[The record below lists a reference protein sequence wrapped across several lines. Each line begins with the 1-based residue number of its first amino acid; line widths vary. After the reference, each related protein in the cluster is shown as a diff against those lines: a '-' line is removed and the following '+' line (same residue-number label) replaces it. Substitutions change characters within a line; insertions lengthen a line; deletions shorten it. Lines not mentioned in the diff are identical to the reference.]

1 MKARLAA
8 LAALPL
14 ALALALAA
22 PPSAARAETDL
33 RKMVVEHRLA
43 NGMKFLLVRRAA
55 APVFT
60 AYVRV
65 KAGGADEQ
73 RGKTGLAHLFEHLA
87 FKGTEVLGSKDW
99 PREKALLL
107 EIARA
112 GDELGR
118 PGLSADQA
126 RSLKAQ
132 VSDLSERA
140 RALEHGNA
148 LTELL
153 ARNGASNLNAET
165 DKDLTSYYV
174 SLPANRLELWA
185 LLEASRL
192 AAPVPRD
199 FYAERSVVLEERR
212 ERVENEPIGVLLEEL
227 TAIAFTTSPYRWPVV
242 GYPEDLESLSMRD
255 ALEFHRVHYAPA
267 NAVGA
272 IVGDIDVEATRALLD
287 RTFGAVPARPAPPPL
302 PAVEAPRRSERRSTV
317 YFEAAPMLAV
327 AHLKPTLPT
336 RDDYV
341 FDVIQL
347 LTSEGRTS
355 RLYRSLVT
363 EQGLCS
369 DVTAA
374 MMPGARLPHLFV
386 ILATP
391 LADKPLDVVEKAL
404 VAELDRLR
412 EELATPAELAR
423 VRAKLDADFSR
434 QLATNE
440 GLAETLSFFEAVA
453 GDWRYLADHRKTV
466 ASITAEDV
474 REVARKHLVPEN
486 RTVVRLERPA
496 SSGAGAS
503 GTAPEPAKADAK
515 SGEEQP

>member
-1 MKARLAA
+1 MKAHLAA
-8 LAALPL
+8 LLAAVL
-14 ALALALAA
+14 ALFTWRPAL
-22 PPSAARAETDL
+22 AETDL
-33 RKMVVEHRLA
+33 RKMVVEHNLA
-43 NGMKFLLVRRAA
+43 NGMKFLLVRRGT

-87 FKGTEVLGSKDW
+87 FKGTSVVGSRDW
-99 PREKALLL
+99 PKEQALLL

-112 GDELGR
+112 GDELAQ
-118 PGLSADQA
+118 PGLVEEKTRD
-126 RSLKAQ
+126 LKARI
-132 VSDLSERA
+132 SDLSEKA

-153 ARNGASNLNAET
+153 TRNGASNLNAET

-199 FYAERSVVLEERR
+199 FYAERSVVMEERR
-212 ERVENEPIGVLLEEL
+212 ERVENEPIGMLLEEL
-227 TAIAFTTSPYRWPVV
+227 STVAFTTSPYRWPVV

-255 ALEFHRVHYAPA
+255 ALEFHRAHYAPA

-272 IVGDIDVEATRALLD
+272 IVGDIDLEATKALLD
-287 RTFGAVPARPAPPPL
+287 RTFGAVPARPPPPPL
-302 PAVEAPRRSERRSTV
+302 PASEAPRRSERRSTV
-317 YFEAAPMLAV
+317 YFDAASQLAV
-327 AHLKPTLPT
+327 AFLKPTLPT
-336 RDDYV
+336 RDDYI
-341 FDVIQL
+341 FDILQL
-347 LTSEGRTS
+347 LTTEGRTS
-355 RLYRSLVT
+355 RLYKALVT
-363 EQGLCS
+363 DQGLCS

-386 ILATP
+386 ILVTP

-404 VAELDRLR
+404 FEELDKLR
-412 EELATPAELAR
+412 EDLMTPAELAR
-423 VRAKLDADFSR
+423 VHTKLDADFSR
-434 QLATNE
+434 QLATNQ
-440 GLAETLSFFEAVA
+440 GLAESLSFFEAVA

-474 REVARKHLVPEN
+474 RAAARKYLVPEN
-486 RTVVRLERPA
+486 RTVLRLTRPSLPA
-496 SSGAGAS
+496 AEV
-503 GTAPEPAKADAK
+503 AP
-515 SGEEQP
+515 

>member
-1 MKARLAA
+1 
-8 LAALPL
+8 
-14 ALALALAA
+14 
-22 PPSAARAETDL
+22 
-33 RKMVVEHRLA
+33 
-43 NGMKFLLVRRAA
+43 
-55 APVFT
+55 
-60 AYVRV
+60 
-65 KAGGADEQ
+65 
-73 RGKTGLAHLFEHLA
+73 
-87 FKGTEVLGSKDW
+87 VLGSKDW

-227 TAIAFTTSPYRWPVV
+227 TAIAFTTSPTAGGGGLPRGPRVA
-242 GYPEDLESLSMRD
+242 LD
-255 ALEFHRVHYAPA
+255 ARRAGVPRVHYAPA

-272 IVGDIDVEATRALLD
+272 IVGDIDVEATGPCS
-287 RTFGAVPARPAPPPL
+287 TARSGRCLPGPRRRRCRGGGPAP
-302 PAVEAPRRSERRSTV
+302 SERRSTV

-347 LTSEGRTS
+347 PHLRGPHLAAVPVPGHRAGAVLGRD
-355 RLYRSLVT
+355 RGDDAR
-363 EQGLCS
+363 
-369 DVTAA
+369 
-374 MMPGARLPHLFV
+374 PRLPHLFV

-412 EELATPAELAR
+412 EELATRRSWPGARQARRRLLA
-423 VRAKLDADFSR
+423 